1 MTQQQSRVDILEE
14 RVDAQAVS
22 SQEQREDTR
31 SFQAE
36 VNSRFDA
43 SDARIESRFNAMD
56 ARINTLYLVV
66 FGNIAT
72 TILTAVGI
80 IVTVLLTR

>member
-1 MTQQQSRVDILEE
+1 MTQQSRVDILEE

-31 SFQAE
+31 SFRAE

-43 SDARIESRFNAMD
+43 SDSRMESRFDASDARMESRFNASDARMESRFNASD
-56 ARINTLYLVV
+56 ARIES
-66 FGNIAT
+66 IPCA
-72 TILTAVGI
+72 
-80 IVTVLLTR
+80 R